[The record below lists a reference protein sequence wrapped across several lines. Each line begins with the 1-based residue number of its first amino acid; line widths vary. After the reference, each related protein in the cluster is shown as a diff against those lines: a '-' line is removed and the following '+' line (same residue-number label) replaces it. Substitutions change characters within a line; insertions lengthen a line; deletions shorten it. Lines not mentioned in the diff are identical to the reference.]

1 MSEAFHTV
9 EAAQDPSALPA
20 GMPAESQSSQLL
32 ESFPSAAYVCD
43 AEGLIVSFNQPMLQL
58 AGRAPRLHDAGD
70 RFCASLELFQPDG
83 TPIPPEASWIARA
96 LQSGK
101 RQTAEEI
108 LLGRPDGRRI
118 TALAHAN
125 PLFDGTGGVVGAV
138 SVLVDLGDTTARR
151 QAEDAVSSIRDE
163 LAVQFADLQRLHE
176 MSDRL
181 SSMRELQPI
190 LDETLRTA
198 AAIANTDLG
207 LLMLRDEDGGAL
219 GVAASLGFSEEGL
232 AAVSNIRNPNGALGV
247 CAQGGRRA
255 RVEDVE
261 TDPSFAPHRDAAHR
275 AGFRALH
282 CTPLI
287 NGKGRT
293 IGVLSVYH
301 RQPRRPSE
309 REMDLVEVC
318 ASQATAFI
326 ENARL
331 YDALREAD
339 RSKNEF
345 LATLAHELRN
355 PLAPIRNAVHVLQLV
370 LHLKGARTEESK
382 WALDVIERQM
392 QQLTRLVDDLLD
404 LARIT
409 SGKLELRKD
418 RIALSDIVNAA
429 VEASSPLIDG
439 FGHELVVAEPPQP
452 LFLDGDLT
460 RLAQVVSNLLNN
472 AAKYTERGGLIR
484 LIAERRGNEATIL
497 VRDNGT
503 GIPADMLPRIFD
515 MFNQGG
521 RAADPAETGLG
532 IGLTLVRRLVEMHG
546 GTVEARS
553 AGVNQGSELTVRLPL
568 AADPAP
574 LEAAPSESEP
584 AIPRSALRILVV
596 DDNPDSAD
604 SLAAL
609 LAIPGNQV
617 KVAYDGVDGFALA
630 EEFQPDAALL
640 DLRLPR
646 LDGYEVAQR
655 IREQPWGKGMV
666 LIALTGWGQEEAKQ
680 LSREV
685 GFDQHLVKPVNP
697 AALLDLV
704 ASLHQSRTSV
714 A

>member
-1 MSEAFHTV
+1 MPEASHTV
-9 EAAQDPSALPA
+9 EAAPDPSVLPA
-20 GMPAESQSSQLL
+20 GMPAESQSPQLL

-43 AEGLIVSFNQPMLQL
+43 AEGLIVSFNQPMLML

-70 RFCASLELFQPDG
+70 RFCASLELFQTDG
-83 TPIPPEASWIARA
+83 TPIPPEASWVARA
-96 LQSGK
+96 LRSGK

-108 LLGRPDGRRI
+108 VLGCPDGRRI
-118 TALAHAN
+118 TAVAHAN
-125 PLFDGTGGVVGAV
+125 PLFDETGGVVGAV
-138 SVLVDLGDTTARR
+138 GVLVDVDTMGRR
-151 QAEDAVSSIRDE
+151 QVEDALSSIRDE
-163 LAVQFADLQRLHE
+163 LTVQFADLQRLHE

-207 LLMLRDEDGGAL
+207 LLMLRDEAGDAL

-232 AAVSNIRNPNGALGV
+232 AAVSSIRNANGALGM

-261 TDPSFAPHRDAAHR
+261 TDAAFAPHRDAARR

-287 NGKGRT
+287 NGKGRA
-293 IGVLSVYH
+293 IGALSVYH

-370 LHLKGARTEESK
+370 LHLNGARTEESK

-392 QQLTRLVDDLLD
+392 QQLSRLVDDLLD

-418 RIALSDIVNAA
+418 RIALSDILNAA

-439 FGHELVVAEPPQP
+439 FGHELVVAEPPEP
-452 LFLDGDLT
+452 LFLDGDLA

-484 LIAERRGNEATIL
+484 LIAERRGNEATIT
-497 VRDNGT
+497 VQDNG
-503 GIPADMLPRIFD
+503 
-515 MFNQGG
+515 
-521 RAADPAETGLG
+521 
-532 IGLTLVRRLVEMHG
+532 
-546 GTVEARS
+546 
-553 AGVNQGSELTVRLPL
+553 
-568 AADPAP
+568 
-574 LEAAPSESEP
+574 
-584 AIPRSALRILVV
+584 
-596 DDNPDSAD
+596 
-604 SLAAL
+604 
-609 LAIPGNQV
+609 
-617 KVAYDGVDGFALA
+617 
-630 EEFQPDAALL
+630 
-640 DLRLPR
+640 
-646 LDGYEVAQR
+646 
-655 IREQPWGKGMV
+655 
-666 LIALTGWGQEEAKQ
+666 
-680 LSREV
+680 
-685 GFDQHLVKPVNP
+685 
-697 AALLDLV
+697 
-704 ASLHQSRTSV
+704 
-714 A
+714 